1 MFTYG
6 CTCLHN
12 KRFFI
17 KHPHSYIAKYGYN
30 AVLHH
35 YEYKSSCNT
44 LLCCSLRKSIV
55 SVLIKMLNMFNRH
68 MVESTV
74 CHVNEQI
81 VNSEECSELGD
92 TTSAAMMF
100 SDGCVVIMMDTSSSM
115 IDKKYSI
122 YCYFSS
128 TFEVVKC
135 L

>member
-1 MFTYG
+1 
-6 CTCLHN
+6 
-12 KRFFI
+12 
-17 KHPHSYIAKYGYN
+17 
-30 AVLHH
+30 
-35 YEYKSSCNT
+35 
-44 LLCCSLRKSIV
+44 
-55 SVLIKMLNMFNRH
+55 MLNMHMFNRH

-81 VNSEECSELGD
+81 VNSEECSEFD
-92 TTSAAMMF
+92 TTSATMMF

-135 L
+135 LWQLL

>member
-1 MFTYG
+1 
-6 CTCLHN
+6 
-12 KRFFI
+12 
-17 KHPHSYIAKYGYN
+17 
-30 AVLHH
+30 
-35 YEYKSSCNT
+35 
-44 LLCCSLRKSIV
+44 
-55 SVLIKMLNMFNRH
+55 MLNMHMFNGCT
-68 MVESTV
+68 VESTV

-135 L
+135 FWRLL